1 VVAQKRGFKN
11 WWLGRFGLVAP
22 EFLFGRGPLR
32 QTRCTTGS
40 CGASQ
45 KKGWRKSAHL
55 TSAGKK
61 SPLTMMK
68 QNRKGLGLHNFER
81 GKEQK
86 EQEQKQ
92 DTSRTEHM
100 IQVMMEERQ
109 HQNDSE

>member
-1 VVAQKRGFKN
+1 M
-11 WWLGRFGLVAP
+11 
-22 EFLFGRGPLR
+22 
-32 QTRCTTGS
+32 
-40 CGASQ
+40 
-45 KKGWRKSAHL
+45 